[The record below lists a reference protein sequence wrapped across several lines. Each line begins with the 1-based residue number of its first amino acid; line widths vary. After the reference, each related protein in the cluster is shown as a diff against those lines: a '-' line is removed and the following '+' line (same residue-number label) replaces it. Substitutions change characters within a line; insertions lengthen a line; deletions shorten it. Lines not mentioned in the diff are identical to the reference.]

1 MGKKQIMSS
10 IARRVGLMTSFDDMN
25 SYYLSFLDFFSFS
38 LFRSRKTAI
47 LCHSEEGVHQAAVQA
62 DWRVLHT
69 YDIAIQLETLLFS
82 TWNEYAT
89 Q

>member
-1 MGKKQIMSS
+1 VGKKQIMSS
-10 IARRVGLMTSFDDMN
+10 SARRVGLMTSFDDMN

-38 LFRSRKTAI
+38 LFRSRKVAI
-47 LCHSEEGVHQAAVQA
+47 LCHSGEGVHEAAVQA
-62 DWRVLHT
+62 AWAVLYT
-69 YDIAIQLETLLFS
+69 YDVAIQLETLLFS

>member
-1 MGKKQIMSS
+1 
-10 IARRVGLMTSFDDMN
+10 MTSFDDMN

-38 LFRSRKTAI
+38 LSRSRKTAI
-47 LCHSEEGVHQAAVQA
+47 LCHSGEGVHQAAVQA
-62 DWRVLHT
+62 DWRVLYT

>member
-1 MGKKQIMSS
+1 
-10 IARRVGLMTSFDDMN
+10 MTSFDDMN
-25 SYYLSFLDFFSFS
+25 SYHLSFLDFFSFS
-38 LFRSRKTAI
+38 LFRSQKTAI